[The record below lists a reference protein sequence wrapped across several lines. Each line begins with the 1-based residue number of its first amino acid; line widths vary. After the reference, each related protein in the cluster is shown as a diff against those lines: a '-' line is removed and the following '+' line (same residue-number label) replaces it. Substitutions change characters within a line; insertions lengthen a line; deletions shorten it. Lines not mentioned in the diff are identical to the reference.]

1 MVVQMLPAFIFN
13 VVTWELGEPVL
24 YLYNSQTELGKLY
37 IMQTYTVS
45 FTFENTYQLDSHD
58 CKGGERSRTLKAQAT
73 SHVEQTGTCVMLL
86 LPRCTFH
93 TFLKNVCLFFN
104 QVKRMNP
111 KLHCV
116 SQQHCAD
123 FEVDYFILC
132 NVFFA
137 QSSVFYAAQL
147 KLLPFPVSI
156 YVFIG

>member
-24 YLYNSQTELGKLY
+24 YLYNSQTELRN

-45 FTFENTYQLDSHD
+45 FTFESTYQLDSRD

-93 TFLKNVCLFFN
+93 TFLKNVCLFFFTRSREWI
-104 QVKRMNP
+104 QSCIVFPSSIVQTLRVTILSCAMCS
-111 KLHCV
+111 LH
-116 SQQHCAD
+116 SHQ
-123 FEVDYFILC
+123 F
-132 NVFFA
+132 
-137 QSSVFYAAQL
+137 FYAAQL